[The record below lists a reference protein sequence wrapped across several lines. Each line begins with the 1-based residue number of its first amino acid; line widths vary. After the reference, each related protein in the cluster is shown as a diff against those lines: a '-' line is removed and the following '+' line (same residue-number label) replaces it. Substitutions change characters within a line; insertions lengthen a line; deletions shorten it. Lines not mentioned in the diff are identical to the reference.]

1 VLEKEKRRQT
11 TRRIRL
17 MRLAACAERVSRVS
31 SATRAHEDENAMS
44 LIGSGGFVLFVAA
57 QDVPVDIRSQV
68 LASDGAV
75 CDLLNLNTALYRNP
89 ANTVD
94 PL

>member
-1 VLEKEKRRQT
+1 MWRHAMASEMQLLISPTSCCIGSGGVCVL
-11 TRRIRL
+11 
-17 MRLAACAERVSRVS
+17 RVG
-31 SATRAHEDENAMS
+31 
-44 LIGSGGFVLFVAA
+44 IGSGGFVLFVAA

-68 LASDGAV
+68 LASDGAI